1 MVQLIVK
8 LVTPESDVHELVH
21 ALRAVM
27 RGARQARGCSF
38 AQVCLPAIDP
48 GKVSY
53 VEEWDDAEQLQQQF
67 GSERFLRLLAIIET
81 ASEQPVVEFRI
92 VSQTHGLEYIT
103 AARSAKPHRTATRQT
118 EEDVNT
124 KGVAE

>member
-8 LVTPESDVHELVH
+8 LVTPEGDVHELVH

-27 RGARQARGCSF
+27 RGAQQERGCSF

-48 GKVSY
+48 GKVGY
-53 VEEWDDAEQLQQQF
+53 VEEWDDTGQLQEQF

-92 VSQTHGLEYIT
+92 VSQSYGLEYIT
-103 AARSAKPHRTATRQT
+103 AARSGRSQPTATRNT

-124 KGVAE
+124 KGVAN